1 MSLKKKIEA
10 VNKLHHVTE
19 TGDCA
24 ECIKPHPCPTAE
36 LVTALG
42 TGTVI
47 HDGDRDGSTFDSVF
61 DADRLNKQSRV
72 VYAAVEDGNWRTLAQ
87 IAALTGAPE
96 ASVSAR
102 LRDFR
107 KEKFGGITVERR
119 RVENVRGLHEYRV
132 LTNQP
137 TVDNTVENENLFAG
151 MLDGK
156 ENTLANLNRQ
166 EQNG

>member
-10 VNKLHHVTE
+10 VTTLHSASD

-24 ECIKPHPCPTAE
+24 ECLKPHPCPTAE
-36 LVTALG
+36 LVAVTSA
-42 TGTVI
+42 GTVT
-47 HDGDRDGSTFDSVF
+47 HDGDRDGSTFESF

-72 VYAAVEDGNWRTLAQ
+72 VYAAVEDGKWRTLAQ
-87 IAALTGAPE
+87 IALLTGAPE

-137 TVDNTVENENLFAG
+137 TVDNTVENEDLFSG

-156 ENTLANLNRQ
+156 EDTLATLTRQ
-166 EQNG
+166 E

>member
-10 VNKLHHVTE
+10 VTRLHHATD

-24 ECIKPHPCPTAE
+24 ECLKPHPCPTAE
-36 LVTALG
+36 LVAVTG
-42 TGTVI
+42 TGSIT

-72 VYAAVEDGNWRTLAQ
+72 VYAAMEDQQWRTLAQ
-87 IAALTGAPE
+87 IALLTNAPE

-119 RVENVRGLHEYRV
+119 RVENTRGLHEYRV
-132 LTNQP
+132 LTDQP
-137 TVDNTVENENLFAG
+137 TVDNKVENEDLYSG

-156 ENTLANLNRQ
+156 ENILATLNKQ
-166 EQNG
+166 E